1 MSDVISGE
9 TKSTH
14 LEVIVQ
20 FRPAIISLTKSSY
33 KTGRGLAGE
42 LTCLIN
48 GEPEPKVT
56 WYKGNEV
63 VHLDDRITS
72 EHAGNRHILLIS
84 RLRADDVATYMCYTI
99 NELGSAQKTVQIQH
113 EDITEQSVFSAST
126 ENTIASTAEQETIIE
141 EVDKDQDETGIP
153 VESENHWNN
162 MEFLESFKQKIES
175 DINTLRNLTYRAISQ
190 SQSKSTSPLHTV
202 FENHQKYLILQ
213 HSERSYPK
221 NNGVHLKVNDARF
234 ARSQC
239 CKTEFFK
246 SAFQYTVLF
255 LIEYK
260 FSPRCVKIQF
270 RC

>member
-1 MSDVISGE
+1 MISGE
-9 TKSTH
+9 SKSTH

-113 EDITEQSVFSAST
+113 EDITEQSVFSASLEST
-126 ENTIASTAEQETIIE
+126 EEQEINE
-141 EVDKDQDETGIP
+141 EMDKEQDLENGISA
-153 VESENHWNN
+153 ESENHWN

-190 SQSKSTSPLHTV
+190 SQSSK
-202 FENHQKYLILQ
+202 
-213 HSERSYPK
+213 
-221 NNGVHLKVNDARF
+221 
-234 ARSQC
+234 C
-239 CKTEFFK
+239 
-246 SAFQYTVLF
+246 
-255 LIEYK
+255 K
-260 FSPRCVKIQF
+260 FSSVVRKFDKLIMTF
-270 RC
+270 KD

>member
-1 MSDVISGE
+1 MIIISHSKITMSDVISGE

-113 EDITEQSVFSAST
+113 EDITEQSVFSASLEST
-126 ENTIASTAEQETIIE
+126 EEQEINE
-141 EVDKDQDETGIP
+141 EMDKEQELENGIL
-153 VESENHWNN
+153 ESENHWN

-190 SQSKSTSPLHTV
+190 SK
-202 FENHQKYLILQ
+202 
-213 HSERSYPK
+213 
-221 NNGVHLKVNDARF
+221 
-234 ARSQC
+234 
-239 CKTEFFK
+239 
-246 SAFQYTVLF
+246 
-255 LIEYK
+255 
-260 FSPRCVKIQF
+260 
-270 RC
+270 

>member
-1 MSDVISGE
+1 MIIISHSKITMSDVISGE

-113 EDITEQSVFSAST
+113 EDITEQSVFSASSLEST
-126 ENTIASTAEQETIIE
+126 EEQEINE
-141 EVDKDQDETGIP
+141 EMDKEQDLENGIS
-153 VESENHWNN
+153 ESENHWN

-190 SQSKSTSPLHTV
+190 SKSKSKLWH
-202 FENHQKYLILQ
+202 K
-213 HSERSYPK
+213 
-221 NNGVHLKVNDARF
+221 
-234 ARSQC
+234 
-239 CKTEFFK
+239 
-246 SAFQYTVLF
+246 
-255 LIEYK
+255 
-260 FSPRCVKIQF
+260 
-270 RC
+270 

>member
-1 MSDVISGE
+1 MIIISHSKITMSDVISGE

-99 NELGSAQKTVQIQH
+99 NELGSDQKTVQIQH
-113 EDITEQSVFSAST
+113 EDITEQSVFSASLEST
-126 ENTIASTAEQETIIE
+126 EEQEINE
-141 EVDKDQDETGIP
+141 EMDKEQDLENGIS
-153 VESENHWNN
+153 ESENHWN

-190 SQSKSTSPLHTV
+190 SKSTSLQLH
-202 FENHQKYLILQ
+202 H
-213 HSERSYPK
+213 
-221 NNGVHLKVNDARF
+221 A
-234 ARSQC
+234 
-239 CKTEFFK
+239 
-246 SAFQYTVLF
+246 
-255 LIEYK
+255 
-260 FSPRCVKIQF
+260 
-270 RC
+270 

>member
-1 MSDVISGE
+1 MIIISHSKITMSDVISGE

-113 EDITEQSVFSAST
+113 EDITEQSVFSASSLEST
-126 ENTIASTAEQETIIE
+126 EEQEINE
-141 EVDKDQDETGIP
+141 EMDKEQDLENGMAA
-153 VESENHWNN
+153 ESENHWN

-190 SQSKSTSPLHTV
+190 SKSTSH
-202 FENHQKYLILQ
+202 
-213 HSERSYPK
+213 
-221 NNGVHLKVNDARF
+221 
-234 ARSQC
+234 
-239 CKTEFFK
+239 
-246 SAFQYTVLF
+246 
-255 LIEYK
+255 
-260 FSPRCVKIQF
+260 CV
-270 RC
+270 

>member
-1 MSDVISGE
+1 MIIISHSKITMSDVISGE

-113 EDITEQSVFSAST
+113 EDITEQSVFSASSLEST
-126 ENTIASTAEQETIIE
+126 EEQEINE
-141 EVDKDQDETGIP
+141 EMDKEQDLENGMAA
-153 VESENHWNN
+153 ESENHWN

-190 SQSKSTSPLHTV
+190 SKSTS
-202 FENHQKYLILQ
+202 
-213 HSERSYPK
+213 
-221 NNGVHLKVNDARF
+221 
-234 ARSQC
+234 
-239 CKTEFFK
+239 
-246 SAFQYTVLF
+246 
-255 LIEYK
+255 
-260 FSPRCVKIQF
+260 
-270 RC
+270 

>member
-1 MSDVISGE
+1 MIIISHSKITMSDVISGE

-113 EDITEQSVFSAST
+113 EDITEQSVFSASLEST
-126 ENTIASTAEQETIIE
+126 EEQEINE
-141 EVDKDQDETGIP
+141 EMDKEQDLENGMAA
-153 VESENHWNN
+153 ESENHWN

-190 SQSKSTSPLHTV
+190 SKSTSQLH
-202 FENHQKYLILQ
+202 
-213 HSERSYPK
+213 P
-221 NNGVHLKVNDARF
+221 GV
-234 ARSQC
+234 
-239 CKTEFFK
+239 
-246 SAFQYTVLF
+246 
-255 LIEYK
+255 
-260 FSPRCVKIQF
+260 
-270 RC
+270 

>member
-113 EDITEQSVFSAST
+113 EDITEQSVFSASLEST
-126 ENTIASTAEQETIIE
+126 EEQEINE
-141 EVDKDQDETGIP
+141 EMDKEQDLENGISA
-153 VESENHWNN
+153 ESENHWN

-221 NNGVHLKVNDARF
+221 NNVVHLKVHDARNVVKLRF
-234 ARSQC
+234 LKVLFNIQC
-239 CKTEFFK
+239 C
-246 SAFQYTVLF
+246 S
-255 LIEYK
+255 
-260 FSPRCVKIQF
+260 
-270 RC
+270 

>member
-1 MSDVISGE
+1 MIIISHSKITMSDVISGE

-113 EDITEQSVFSAST
+113 EDITEQSVFSASLEST
-126 ENTIASTAEQETIIE
+126 EEQEINE
-141 EVDKDQDETGIP
+141 EMDKEQDLENGISA
-153 VESENHWNN
+153 ESENHWN

-190 SQSKSTSPLHTV
+190 SKSTSQLH
-202 FENHQKYLILQ
+202 
-213 HSERSYPK
+213 P
-221 NNGVHLKVNDARF
+221 GV
-234 ARSQC
+234 
-239 CKTEFFK
+239 
-246 SAFQYTVLF
+246 
-255 LIEYK
+255 
-260 FSPRCVKIQF
+260 
-270 RC
+270 

>member
-1 MSDVISGE
+1 MIIISHSKITMSDVISGE

-113 EDITEQSVFSAST
+113 EDITEQSVFSASLEST
-126 ENTIASTAEQETIIE
+126 EEQEINE
-141 EVDKDQDETGIP
+141 EMDKEQDLENGMAA
-153 VESENHWNN
+153 ESENHWN

-190 SQSKSTSPLHTV
+190 SKSTS
-202 FENHQKYLILQ
+202 
-213 HSERSYPK
+213 HS
-221 NNGVHLKVNDARF
+221 V
-234 ARSQC
+234 
-239 CKTEFFK
+239 
-246 SAFQYTVLF
+246 
-255 LIEYK
+255 
-260 FSPRCVKIQF
+260 
-270 RC
+270 

>member
-1 MSDVISGE
+1 MIIISHSKITMSDVISGE

-113 EDITEQSVFSAST
+113 EDITEQSVFSASSLEST
-126 ENTIASTAEQETIIE
+126 EEQEINE
-141 EVDKDQDETGIP
+141 EMDKEQDLENGIS
-153 VESENHWNN
+153 ESENHWN

-190 SQSKSTSPLHTV
+190 SKSTS
-202 FENHQKYLILQ
+202 
-213 HSERSYPK
+213 
-221 NNGVHLKVNDARF
+221 
-234 ARSQC
+234 
-239 CKTEFFK
+239 
-246 SAFQYTVLF
+246 
-255 LIEYK
+255 
-260 FSPRCVKIQF
+260 
-270 RC
+270 

>member
-1 MSDVISGE
+1 MIIISNSKITMSDVISGE

-113 EDITEQSVFSAST
+113 EDITEQSVFSASLEST
-126 ENTIASTAEQETIIE
+126 EEQEINE
-141 EVDKDQDETGIP
+141 EMDKEQDLENGISA
-153 VESENHWNN
+153 ESENHWN

-190 SQSKSTSPLHTV
+190 SKSTSLQLH
-202 FENHQKYLILQ
+202 H
-213 HSERSYPK
+213 
-221 NNGVHLKVNDARF
+221 A
-234 ARSQC
+234 
-239 CKTEFFK
+239 
-246 SAFQYTVLF
+246 
-255 LIEYK
+255 
-260 FSPRCVKIQF
+260 
-270 RC
+270 

>member
-1 MSDVISGE
+1 MIIISHSKITMSDVISGE

-113 EDITEQSVFSAST
+113 EDITEQSVFSASLEST
-126 ENTIASTAEQETIIE
+126 EEQEINE
-141 EVDKDQDETGIP
+141 EMDKEQDLENGISA
-153 VESENHWNN
+153 ESENHWN

-190 SQSKSTSPLHTV
+190 SKSKSKLWH
-202 FENHQKYLILQ
+202 K
-213 HSERSYPK
+213 
-221 NNGVHLKVNDARF
+221 
-234 ARSQC
+234 
-239 CKTEFFK
+239 
-246 SAFQYTVLF
+246 
-255 LIEYK
+255 
-260 FSPRCVKIQF
+260 
-270 RC
+270 

>member
-1 MSDVISGE
+1 MIIISNSKITMSDVISGE

-113 EDITEQSVFSAST
+113 EDITEQSVFSASLEST
-126 ENTIASTAEQETIIE
+126 EEQEINE
-141 EVDKDQDETGIP
+141 EMDKEQDLENGISA
-153 VESENHWNN
+153 ESENHWN

-190 SQSKSTSPLHTV
+190 SKSTS
-202 FENHQKYLILQ
+202 
-213 HSERSYPK
+213 
-221 NNGVHLKVNDARF
+221 
-234 ARSQC
+234 
-239 CKTEFFK
+239 
-246 SAFQYTVLF
+246 
-255 LIEYK
+255 
-260 FSPRCVKIQF
+260 
-270 RC
+270 

>member
-1 MSDVISGE
+1 MIIISHSKITMSDVISGE

-113 EDITEQSVFSAST
+113 EDITEQSVFSASLEST
-126 ENTIASTAEQETIIE
+126 EEQEINE
-141 EVDKDQDETGIP
+141 EMDKEQDLENGISA
-153 VESENHWNN
+153 ESENHWN

-190 SQSKSTSPLHTV
+190 SKSTSH
-202 FENHQKYLILQ
+202 
-213 HSERSYPK
+213 
-221 NNGVHLKVNDARF
+221 
-234 ARSQC
+234 
-239 CKTEFFK
+239 
-246 SAFQYTVLF
+246 
-255 LIEYK
+255 
-260 FSPRCVKIQF
+260 CV
-270 RC
+270 

>member
-1 MSDVISGE
+1 MIIISHSKITMSDVISGE

-113 EDITEQSVFSAST
+113 EDITEQSVFSASLEST
-126 ENTIASTAEQETIIE
+126 EEQEINE
-141 EVDKDQDETGIP
+141 EMDKEQDLENGISA
-153 VESENHWNN
+153 ESENHWN

-190 SQSKSTSPLHTV
+190 SKSTSLQLH
-202 FENHQKYLILQ
+202 H
-213 HSERSYPK
+213 
-221 NNGVHLKVNDARF
+221 A
-234 ARSQC
+234 
-239 CKTEFFK
+239 
-246 SAFQYTVLF
+246 
-255 LIEYK
+255 
-260 FSPRCVKIQF
+260 
-270 RC
+270 

>member
-1 MSDVISGE
+1 MIIISHSKITMSDVISGE

-113 EDITEQSVFSAST
+113 EDITEQSVFSASLEST
-126 ENTIASTAEQETIIE
+126 EEQEINE
-141 EVDKDQDETGIP
+141 EMDKEQDLENGISA
-153 VESENHWNN
+153 ESENHWN

-190 SQSKSTSPLHTV
+190 SKSTS
-202 FENHQKYLILQ
+202 
-213 HSERSYPK
+213 HS
-221 NNGVHLKVNDARF
+221 V
-234 ARSQC
+234 
-239 CKTEFFK
+239 
-246 SAFQYTVLF
+246 
-255 LIEYK
+255 
-260 FSPRCVKIQF
+260 
-270 RC
+270 

>member
-1 MSDVISGE
+1 MIIISHSKITMSNVISGE

-113 EDITEQSVFSAST
+113 EDITEQSVFSASLEST
-126 ENTIASTAEQETIIE
+126 EEQEINE
-141 EVDKDQDETGIP
+141 EMDKDLENGISA
-153 VESENHWNN
+153 ESENHWN

-190 SQSKSTSPLHTV
+190 SKSTS
-202 FENHQKYLILQ
+202 
-213 HSERSYPK
+213 HS
-221 NNGVHLKVNDARF
+221 V
-234 ARSQC
+234 
-239 CKTEFFK
+239 
-246 SAFQYTVLF
+246 
-255 LIEYK
+255 
-260 FSPRCVKIQF
+260 
-270 RC
+270 

>member
-1 MSDVISGE
+1 MIIISHSKITMSDVISGE

-113 EDITEQSVFSAST
+113 EDITEQSVFSASLEST
-126 ENTIASTAEQETIIE
+126 EEQEINE
-141 EVDKDQDETGIP
+141 EMDKEQDLENGISA
-153 VESENHWNN
+153 ESENHWN

-190 SQSKSTSPLHTV
+190 SKSTSQLHPDV
-202 FENHQKYLILQ
+202 
-213 HSERSYPK
+213 
-221 NNGVHLKVNDARF
+221 
-234 ARSQC
+234 
-239 CKTEFFK
+239 
-246 SAFQYTVLF
+246 
-255 LIEYK
+255 
-260 FSPRCVKIQF
+260 
-270 RC
+270 

>member
-1 MSDVISGE
+1 MIIISHSKITMSDVISGE

-113 EDITEQSVFSAST
+113 EDITEQSVFSASLEST
-126 ENTIASTAEQETIIE
+126 EEQEINE
-141 EVDKDQDETGIP
+141 EMDKEQDLENGIWA
-153 VESENHWNN
+153 ESENHWN

-190 SQSKSTSPLHTV
+190 SKSTFSISSHSAV
-202 FENHQKYLILQ
+202 FELHRIMSHFTK
-213 HSERSYPK
+213 
-221 NNGVHLKVNDARF
+221 
-234 ARSQC
+234 
-239 CKTEFFK
+239 
-246 SAFQYTVLF
+246 
-255 LIEYK
+255 
-260 FSPRCVKIQF
+260 
-270 RC
+270 

>member
-1 MSDVISGE
+1 MIIISHSKITMSDVISGE

-99 NELGSAQKTVQIQH
+99 NELGSDQKTVQIQH
-113 EDITEQSVFSAST
+113 EDITEQSVFSASLEST
-126 ENTIASTAEQETIIE
+126 EEQEINE
-141 EVDKDQDETGIP
+141 EMDKEQDLENGMAA
-153 VESENHWNN
+153 ESENHWN

-190 SQSKSTSPLHTV
+190 SKLTSLQLH
-202 FENHQKYLILQ
+202 H
-213 HSERSYPK
+213 
-221 NNGVHLKVNDARF
+221 A
-234 ARSQC
+234 
-239 CKTEFFK
+239 
-246 SAFQYTVLF
+246 
-255 LIEYK
+255 
-260 FSPRCVKIQF
+260 
-270 RC
+270 

>member
-1 MSDVISGE
+1 MIIISNSKITMSDVISGE

-113 EDITEQSVFSAST
+113 EDITEQSVFSASLEST
-126 ENTIASTAEQETIIE
+126 EEQEINE
-141 EVDKDQDETGIP
+141 EMDKEQDLENGISA
-153 VESENHWNN
+153 ESENHWN

-190 SQSKSTSPLHTV
+190 SKSTSQLH
-202 FENHQKYLILQ
+202 H
-213 HSERSYPK
+213 
-221 NNGVHLKVNDARF
+221 A
-234 ARSQC
+234 
-239 CKTEFFK
+239 
-246 SAFQYTVLF
+246 
-255 LIEYK
+255 
-260 FSPRCVKIQF
+260 
-270 RC
+270 

>member
-1 MSDVISGE
+1 MIIISHSKITMSDVISGE

-99 NELGSAQKTVQIQH
+99 NELGSDQKTVQIQH
-113 EDITEQSVFSAST
+113 EDITEQSVFSASLEST
-126 ENTIASTAEQETIIE
+126 EEQEINE
-141 EVDKDQDETGIP
+141 EMDKEQDLENGISA
-153 VESENHWNN
+153 ESENHWN

-190 SQSKSTSPLHTV
+190 SKSTS
-202 FENHQKYLILQ
+202 
-213 HSERSYPK
+213 
-221 NNGVHLKVNDARF
+221 
-234 ARSQC
+234 
-239 CKTEFFK
+239 
-246 SAFQYTVLF
+246 
-255 LIEYK
+255 
-260 FSPRCVKIQF
+260 
-270 RC
+270 

>member
-1 MSDVISGE
+1 MIIISHSKITMSDVISGE

-113 EDITEQSVFSAST
+113 EDITEQSVFSASLEST
-126 ENTIASTAEQETIIE
+126 EEQEINE
-141 EVDKDQDETGIP
+141 EMDKEQDLENGISA
-153 VESENHWNN
+153 ESENHWN

-190 SQSKSTSPLHTV
+190 SKSTS
-202 FENHQKYLILQ
+202 
-213 HSERSYPK
+213 
-221 NNGVHLKVNDARF
+221 
-234 ARSQC
+234 
-239 CKTEFFK
+239 
-246 SAFQYTVLF
+246 
-255 LIEYK
+255 
-260 FSPRCVKIQF
+260 
-270 RC
+270 

>member
-1 MSDVISGE
+1 MIIISHSKITMSDVISGE

-99 NELGSAQKTVQIQH
+99 NELGSDQKTVQIQH
-113 EDITEQSVFSAST
+113 EDITEQSVFSASLEST
-126 ENTIASTAEQETIIE
+126 EEQEINE
-141 EVDKDQDETGIP
+141 EMDKEQDLENGMAA
-153 VESENHWNN
+153 ESENHWN

-190 SQSKSTSPLHTV
+190 SKSTS
-202 FENHQKYLILQ
+202 
-213 HSERSYPK
+213 
-221 NNGVHLKVNDARF
+221 
-234 ARSQC
+234 
-239 CKTEFFK
+239 
-246 SAFQYTVLF
+246 
-255 LIEYK
+255 
-260 FSPRCVKIQF
+260 
-270 RC
+270 

>member
-1 MSDVISGE
+1 MIIISHSKITMSDVISGE

-113 EDITEQSVFSAST
+113 EDITEQSVFSASLEST
-126 ENTIASTAEQETIIE
+126 EEQEINE
-141 EVDKDQDETGIP
+141 EMDKEQDLENGISA
-153 VESENHWNN
+153 ESENHWN

-190 SQSKSTSPLHTV
+190 SKSTSPHRV
-202 FENHQKYLILQ
+202 
-213 HSERSYPK
+213 
-221 NNGVHLKVNDARF
+221 
-234 ARSQC
+234 
-239 CKTEFFK
+239 
-246 SAFQYTVLF
+246 
-255 LIEYK
+255 
-260 FSPRCVKIQF
+260 
-270 RC
+270 

>member
-1 MSDVISGE
+1 MIIISHSKITMSDVISGE

-113 EDITEQSVFSAST
+113 EDITEQSVFSASLEST
-126 ENTIASTAEQETIIE
+126 EEQEINE
-141 EVDKDQDETGIP
+141 EMDKEQDLENGMAA
-153 VESENHWNN
+153 ESENHWN

-190 SQSKSTSPLHTV
+190 SKSTSS
-202 FENHQKYLILQ
+202 
-213 HSERSYPK
+213 HS
-221 NNGVHLKVNDARF
+221 V
-234 ARSQC
+234 
-239 CKTEFFK
+239 
-246 SAFQYTVLF
+246 
-255 LIEYK
+255 
-260 FSPRCVKIQF
+260 
-270 RC
+270 

>member
-1 MSDVISGE
+1 M
-9 TKSTH
+9 
-14 LEVIVQ
+14 Q

-113 EDITEQSVFSAST
+113 EDITEQSVFSASLEST
-126 ENTIASTAEQETIIE
+126 EEQEINE
-141 EVDKDQDETGIP
+141 EMDKEQDLENGIWA
-153 VESENHWNN
+153 ESENHWN

-190 SQSKSTSPLHTV
+190 SKSTFSISSHSAV
-202 FENHQKYLILQ
+202 FELHRIMSHFTK
-213 HSERSYPK
+213 
-221 NNGVHLKVNDARF
+221 
-234 ARSQC
+234 
-239 CKTEFFK
+239 
-246 SAFQYTVLF
+246 
-255 LIEYK
+255 
-260 FSPRCVKIQF
+260 
-270 RC
+270 

>member
-1 MSDVISGE
+1 MISGE
-9 TKSTH
+9 SKSTH

-72 EHAGNRHILLIS
+72 EQAGNRHILLIS

-113 EDITEQSVFSAST
+113 EDITQQSF
-126 ENTIASTAEQETIIE
+126 ENTIEESSETTQQETISNNE
-141 EVDKDQDETGIP
+141 ETDKETGMQQP
-153 VESENHWNN
+153 QSENHS

-190 SQSKSTSPLHTV
+190 SQSSK
-202 FENHQKYLILQ
+202 
-213 HSERSYPK
+213 
-221 NNGVHLKVNDARF
+221 
-234 ARSQC
+234 C
-239 CKTEFFK
+239 
-246 SAFQYTVLF
+246 
-255 LIEYK
+255 K
-260 FSPRCVKIQF
+260 FSSVVRKFDKLIMTF
-270 RC
+270 KD

>member
-113 EDITEQSVFSAST
+113 EDITEQSVFSASLEST
-126 ENTIASTAEQETIIE
+126 EEQEINE
-141 EVDKDQDETGIP
+141 EMDKEQDLENGISA
-153 VESENHWNN
+153 ESENHWN

-175 DINTLRNLTYRAISQ
+175 DINTLRNLTYRAISH
-190 SQSKSTSPLHTV
+190 SKLTS
-202 FENHQKYLILQ
+202 
-213 HSERSYPK
+213 
-221 NNGVHLKVNDARF
+221 
-234 ARSQC
+234 
-239 CKTEFFK
+239 
-246 SAFQYTVLF
+246 
-255 LIEYK
+255 
-260 FSPRCVKIQF
+260 
-270 RC
+270 

>member
-1 MSDVISGE
+1 MIIISHSKITMSDVISGE

-113 EDITEQSVFSAST
+113 EDITEQSVFSASSLEST
-126 ENTIASTAEQETIIE
+126 EEQEINE
-141 EVDKDQDETGIP
+141 EMDKEQDLENGISA
-153 VESENHWNN
+153 ESENHWN

-190 SQSKSTSPLHTV
+190 SKSTS
-202 FENHQKYLILQ
+202 
-213 HSERSYPK
+213 
-221 NNGVHLKVNDARF
+221 
-234 ARSQC
+234 
-239 CKTEFFK
+239 
-246 SAFQYTVLF
+246 
-255 LIEYK
+255 
-260 FSPRCVKIQF
+260 
-270 RC
+270 

>member
-1 MSDVISGE
+1 MIIISHSKITMSDVISGE

-113 EDITEQSVFSAST
+113 EDITEQSVFSASLEST
-126 ENTIASTAEQETIIE
+126 EEQEINE
-141 EVDKDQDETGIP
+141 ELDKEQDLENGISA
-153 VESENHWNN
+153 ESENHWN

-190 SQSKSTSPLHTV
+190 SKSTS
-202 FENHQKYLILQ
+202 
-213 HSERSYPK
+213 HS
-221 NNGVHLKVNDARF
+221 V
-234 ARSQC
+234 
-239 CKTEFFK
+239 
-246 SAFQYTVLF
+246 
-255 LIEYK
+255 
-260 FSPRCVKIQF
+260 
-270 RC
+270 

>member
-1 MSDVISGE
+1 MIIISNSKITMSDVISGE

-113 EDITEQSVFSAST
+113 EDITEQSVFSASLEST
-126 ENTIASTAEQETIIE
+126 EEQEINE
-141 EVDKDQDETGIP
+141 EMDKEQDLENGISA
-153 VESENHWNN
+153 ESENHWN

-190 SQSKSTSPLHTV
+190 SKSTS
-202 FENHQKYLILQ
+202 
-213 HSERSYPK
+213 HS
-221 NNGVHLKVNDARF
+221 V
-234 ARSQC
+234 
-239 CKTEFFK
+239 
-246 SAFQYTVLF
+246 
-255 LIEYK
+255 
-260 FSPRCVKIQF
+260 
-270 RC
+270 